1 MGHRLTKRRI
11 PADTHVIELSAAGEI
26 VVLLSINVVA
36 L

>member
-11 PADTHVIELSAAGEI
+11 PADTHPKETSAAGEI
-26 VVLLSINVVA
+26 VVLLSINFVA